1 MTIESGWADRLAQT
15 TRLSVVIADDHP
27 LMLSGVRR
35 TLECDERITVVGEA
49 HSTNELVGLVERRLP
64 DAVLMDLRMPGMPGN
79 ACIEQL
85 RERWP
90 ELTIVVL
97 SACEDPAVIEG
108 ALAHGAS
115 SFVFKRVES
124 ADLAALVL
132 QAARGAVYHAGPR
145 PRPRPRRVGDLTTDC
160 AGPEL
165 TNREQTILTAVA
177 AGMTT
182 AAISRELWVSEHT
195 VKFHLTNI
203 YRKLG
208 VANRAAAIRYAMDH
222 QLIAA

>member
-1 MTIESGWADRLAQT
+1 MTIEPGWGGRLVET
-15 TRLSVVIADDHP
+15 TRLTVVIADDHP
-27 LMLSGVRR
+27 LMLAGVRR
-35 TLECDERITVVGEA
+35 TLEHDERITVVGEA
-49 HSTNELVGLVERRLP
+49 HSTRELVGIVERRLP

-79 ACIEQL
+79 ECIEHL

-97 SACEDPAVIEG
+97 SACEDPSVIES

-115 SFVFKRVES
+115 SFVFKSVES
-124 ADLAALVL
+124 TDLAALVL

-145 PRPRPRRVGDLTTDC
+145 SRRIDELSTEL

-182 AAISRELWVSEHT
+182 AAISQELWVSEHT